1 MRAPAPP
8 SSAAIPRIVVAAAL
22 LNLGYF
28 AVEFTIARRIGSV
41 SLFADSIDFLED
53 TALSALIVLGLSLAP
68 RQRARLGVLLAGVL
82 LIPGVATL
90 WAAWR
95 KFTLPVAP
103 AVLPLSL
110 TALGALAVNLS
121 CALLLARVGRVGGSL
136 ARAAFLSAR
145 NDVWANLA
153 ILAAAGVT
161 LAWRSAW
168 PDLLVGLGILV
179 LSLGAAG
186 DVYRRARSESVAL
199 TGLPRT

>member
-8 SSAAIPRIVVAAAL
+8 SSGAVRRIVVGVAL

-28 AVEFTIARRIGSV
+28 AVEFTIARHIGSV

-53 TALSALIVLGLSLAP
+53 TALSALLVLGLSLPP

-82 LIPGVATL
+82 LIPGMATV
-90 WAAWR
+90 WTAWR
-95 KFTLPVAP
+95 KFMLPVAP
-103 AVLPLSL
+103 AALPLSL

-121 CALLLARVGRVGGSL
+121 CALLLARVSQVGGSL

-153 ILAAAGVT
+153 IVAAAGVT

-168 PDLLVGLGILV
+168 PDLLVGLGILL
-179 LSLGAAG
+179 LSLSAAG

-199 TGLPRT
+199 TGHPRT